1 MDFELNKSKFINL
14 KKEELNYIDSI
25 AKISSNR
32 LLSETEKLEV
42 YRTLNNYNIKLNEIL
57 KNLLRIFQRDDTLT
71 KDNLNDVIIEFD
83 LDKDYLS
90 AGLNQNKSV

>member
-25 AKISSNR
+25 ANISSNR

-57 KNLLRIFQRDDTLT
+57 KNLLVHQVKLT
-71 KDNLNDVIIEFD
+71 
-83 LDKDYLS
+83 
-90 AGLNQNKSV
+90 